1 MLSSGRSDWASAA
14 ATMAGRCALN
24 LRASAMAE
32 SVRGI
37 AHVRRIQRRVLAATA
52 FGGGCAIG
60 LALTDPLPLPAPAA
74 RCEGESW
81 STCAKVS
88 ACCATTMVGGLA
100 FVYNEV
106 QKLMKTFAL
115 ETVALGGQQIKL
127 DENQAE
133 PASAKLVAA
142 LRGDSLFRERLTPRQ
157 QEAAAAI
164 VGEELRLSFG
174 LGILATKLQDM
185 PENMSREARQFLLH
199 AHEYDPSVPI
209 PALLHGIGMFADA
222 VLQGRSS
229 PPIWMAVF
237 PWLQGNVL
245 TVDTTG
251 DGVMDFGELAD
262 CAAHAIS
269 LVVSP
274 PVQEGTSDLEAS
286 IQRAERMFAVVNHE
300 ARVTGGKGGTISR
313 AALTEWLR
321 SMVVLGVLPLEN
333 IDRDLKSGSS
343 SLLRRKDGCVDQGLT
358 PIEQLTQ
365 QYCVELEIGKD
376 DKFTLEEFTLVSW
389 PTGFSCCAQHT
400 Y

>member
-1 MLSSGRSDWASAA
+1 
-14 ATMAGRCALN
+14 MAGVA
-24 LRASAMAE
+24 
-32 SVRGI
+32 RGV
-37 AHVRRIQRRVLAATA
+37 APVGRMQRRVLTAAA
-52 FGGGCAIG
+52 LGGGCAMG
-60 LALTDPLPLPAPAA
+60 LALTDPLPLPALAA
-74 RCEGESW
+74 RCEGEGW

-88 ACCATTMVGGLA
+88 ACCATTMVGGLVV
-100 FVYNEV
+100 VYNEV

-142 LRGDSLFRERLTPRQ
+142 LRGDSLFRERLTPGQ
-157 QEAAAAI
+157 QEAAAAMI
-164 VGEELRLSFG
+164 GEELRLSFG
-174 LGILATKLQDM
+174 LGILANKLQDM

-209 PALLHGIGMFADA
+209 PALLHGIGMLADA
-222 VLQGRSS
+222 VLQGRSAL
-229 PPIWMAVF
+229 PIWIAVF

-245 TVDTTG
+245 AVDTTG

-274 PVQEGTSDLEAS
+274 PVHGGTSALEAS

-313 AALTEWLR
+313 AALTGWLR
-321 SMVVLGVLPLEN
+321 SMVVLGVLPLDN

-343 SLLRRKDGCVDQGLT
+343 SLLRRKDGRVDQGRT

-365 QYCVELEIGKD
+365 QYCVELEIGNGD
-376 DKFTLEEFTLVSW
+376 EFTLEEFSLVSRQ
-389 PTGFSCCAQHT
+389 PGSRGAHNTRTESGARVCVNAGGRQTGLL
-400 Y
+400 